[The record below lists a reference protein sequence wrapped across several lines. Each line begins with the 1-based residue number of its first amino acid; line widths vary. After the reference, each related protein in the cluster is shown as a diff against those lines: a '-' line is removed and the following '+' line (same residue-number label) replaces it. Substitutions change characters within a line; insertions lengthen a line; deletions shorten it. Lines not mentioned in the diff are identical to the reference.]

1 MLQKRAIRTINKAH
15 YNSHTDPL
23 FNKKWYLESK
33 WSLWVSS
40 SLVMPDYITNTLPLS
55 FNKTYK
61 FNYEIQE
68 DHQTRQSKLL
78 YIERCNST
86 FASRLPYY
94 KFPIIW
100 NKWTNIITQF
110 SSRNHFKNKLKRSI
124 LSSYA
129 ESVKCS
135 NEYCRDCYTT

>member
-1 MLQKRAIRTINKAH
+1 MLQKSVIRTINKAH
-15 YNSHTDPL
+15 YNSHTDPSFYKNGILKVNDLYESQVAL
-23 FNKKWYLESK
+23 F
-33 WSLWVSS
+33 
-40 SLVMPDYITNTLPLS
+40 MQDYITNTLPLS
-55 FNKTYK
+55 FDKTYK

-100 NKWTNIITQF
+100 NKWTNIIT
-110 SSRNHFKNKLKRSI
+110 H
-124 LSSYA
+124 Y
-129 ESVKCS
+129 
-135 NEYCRDCYTT
+135 